1 MEDFINKI
9 KNLHPNK
16 LVKFSRAGFSATATE
31 YSDCGTCNSRATYG
45 WSWVNDEGYGT
56 TAWAPTYLNSTRN
69 FGLNK
74 DGTDYIVT
82 YLE

>member
-1 MEDFINKI
+1 MDIINSI
-9 KNLHPNK
+9 KNLHPK
-16 LVKFSRAGFSATATE
+16 KFIKFKKAGFT
-31 YSDCGTCNSRATYG
+31 SDCSECNDKSGYD

-74 DGTDYIVT
+74 DGSDYIVT
-82 YLE
+82 YLR